1 VPDVTE
7 RLNRQLVAFIH
18 KVRQLDIKKLPSV
31 SETIDWARTLVLL
44 HAETLDRETVRETL
58 NTFLKT
64 QEDILVA
71 EGRLDALTEETL
83 KEAR

>member
-1 VPDVTE
+1 
-7 RLNRQLVAFIH
+7 
-18 KVRQLDIKKLPSV
+18 
-31 SETIDWARTLVLL
+31 VLL